1 MRSAPTRAAAAS
13 LLVLN
18 LVLLPLSQ
26 RAVCSNPSVLPEDS
40 SNRSAWLGPNA
51 LGTFVRKVVDGRA
64 ACLEAG
70 GEQARSIRDRDPN
83 LPLTV
88 IVPDSEPSGAQQT
101 GLRIILRGTAQL
113 QGFPLAREAFKRAAA
128 RWEALIQTRVT
139 IVIDVDFG
147 PTLFGKRFEDSVVGS
162 TDAQVLGG
170 NSLYPAVRAGLLS
183 KAFAPETVSLYNS
196 LPAKAVSTDGG
207 ESAGIAAS
215 SATLRALDL
224 ISSTADAEGE
234 LTSFGL
240 PPAIGLN
247 SKFKFD
253 FDASDG
259 IAQDELDFEAIA
271 LHEIGHIIGFIS
283 CVGQQEMDSSIDVE
297 PSIWDLF
304 RVRPDAIKSGFAAA
318 QRILSSG
325 GEQSFYEGDVGL
337 SLSTGRPDGTGG
349 DARQASHWKDDNLT
363 GRYIGVMDPTIG
375 PGEHHFITDND
386 TAVLDAIGF
395 RTSSMTQPPTL
406 IPLVSGQPQA
416 GAMVTPPPNAGALSH
431 LQYSIAVPPGATQ
444 LRIDLNG
451 NQDVDLYARFGQR
464 VFIQGFHP
472 ESDYVSAG
480 KTGSETIT
488 ITSSSSPPLRAGTY
502 FIAVANFGPGDAA
515 FTVTATVTGGV
526 NSRAPAIFNVRPH
539 LEGDALDLNYAAID
553 LDGDFVRADVSI
565 FDEPGRAVGQS
576 SSFAISS
583 GNSTRIESQI
593 LIGGMSAIPTALR
606 ASLILIDRDGNRSP
620 EVTVDFSRPEAGG
633 LTVSGATFDGSRLT
647 IRTSGVGENLEV
659 EINGHVV
666 APPRGIKVKGSGGKL
681 IVKGDAGQ
689 LALQRGANRIRVK
702 NVHGWSNILIFST

>member
-18 LVLLPLSQ
+18 LVLLPLSHG
-26 RAVCSNPSVLPEDS
+26 AVCSNASVLPEGS

-70 GEQARSIRDRDPN
+70 SEQARSIRDRDPS
-83 LPLTV
+83 LPLTI
-88 IVPDSEPSGAQQT
+88 IVPDSEPSGAQQS

-113 QGFPLAREAFKRAAA
+113 KGFPLATEAFKRAAA
-128 RWEALIQTRVT
+128 QWEALIQTRVT

-147 PTLFGKRFEDSVVGS
+147 PTLFGKPFEDSVVGS

-183 KAFAPETVSLYNS
+183 KALAPETVSLYNS
-196 LPAKAVSTDGG
+196 LPAKAVSTDVG

-224 ISSTADAEGE
+224 INQTADADGE
-234 LTSFGL
+234 SGSFGL

-253 FDASDG
+253 FDAADG
-259 IAQDELDFEAIA
+259 IGQDELDFEAIA
-271 LHEIGHIIGFIS
+271 LHEIGHILGFIS
-283 CVGQQEMDSSIDVE
+283 CVGQQEMDSSIDLE

-304 RVRPDAIKSGFAAA
+304 RVRPDAVKSGFAAA
-318 QRILSSG
+318 QRILSSS
-325 GEQSFYEGDVGL
+325 GEQSFYAGDVAL
-337 SLSTGRPDGTGG
+337 SLSTGRPDGSGG
-349 DARQASHWKDDNLT
+349 DGRQGSHWKDDNLT

-386 TAVLDAIGF
+386 IAVLDAIGF
-395 RTSSMTQPPTL
+395 RTNSMTQPPTL

-416 GAMVTPPPNAGALSH
+416 GAMVMPPPNAGALSH
-431 LQYSIAVPPGATQ
+431 LQYSITVLPGASQ

-464 VFIQGFHP
+464 VVIQGFHP
-472 ESDYVSAG
+472 ESDYISAG
-480 KTGSETIT
+480 KSGSETIT
-488 ITSSSSPPLRAGTY
+488 ITPSSSPPLRAGTY

-515 FTVTATVTGGV
+515 YTVIATVTGGA
-526 NSRAPAIFNVRPH
+526 NGRAAAIFNVRPH
-539 LEGDALDLNYAAID
+539 LEGDALDLHYAAID
-553 LDGDFVRADVSI
+553 LDGDFLRADVSI
-565 FDEPGRAVGQS
+565 LDESGRAVGQP

-583 GNSTRIESQI
+583 ANSTRIESQVSI
-593 LIGGMSAIPTALR
+593 AGLSAIPTALR
-606 ASLILIDRDGNRSP
+606 ASLILIDRDGNRSQ
-620 EVTVDFSRPEAGG
+620 EATVDFSRRDAGG
-633 LTVSGATFDGSRLT
+633 LTVSSASFDGERLT
-647 IRTSGVGENLEV
+647 IRTSGVAENLEV
-659 EINGHVV
+659 EINGRVV
-666 APPRGIKVKGSGGKL
+666 APPRGIKVKGGKL

-689 LALQRGANRIRVK
+689 LGLQRGANRIRVK
-702 NVHGWSNILIFST
+702 NAHGWSNILMLTN